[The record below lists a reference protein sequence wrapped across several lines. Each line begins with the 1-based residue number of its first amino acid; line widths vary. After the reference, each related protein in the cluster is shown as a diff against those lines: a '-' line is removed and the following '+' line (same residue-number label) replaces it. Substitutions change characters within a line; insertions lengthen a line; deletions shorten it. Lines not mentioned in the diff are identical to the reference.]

1 MQDIAAAVAAA
12 AAAAAAVAVA
22 AEGLEDFG
30 TRTAPEAGST
40 DNVNMIIAHVLPV
53 GCFDIGRLDYMNLAG
68 VGCTVAAKVELDI
81 DPAAAGLGDLPVRS
95 VDMAGVEEPIDG
107 YFVREVA
114 ESMVVAQRVAAATG
128 AAEEGSRF
136 GRSCWAEADSL
147 EVLEE
152 DKQRRAAG
160 VEVGKEQ
167 EEEEERIGL
176 EDTPGRLE
184 VDAGR
189 VRWEARRDS
198 VGEAAARPAPGTD
211 NLPGDSNLLVGSEPL
226 LI

>member
-1 MQDIAAAVAAA
+1 MQDIAAAV

-53 GCFDIGRLDYMNLAG
+53 GCLDIGRLDYMNLAG

-81 DPAAAGLGDLPVRS
+81 DPAAAGLGDLPVRT
-95 VDMAGVEEPIDG
+95 VDMAGVEEPIAG
-107 YFVREVA
+107 HFVREVA

-160 VEVGKEQ
+160 VEVGTEQ

-176 EDTPGRLE
+176 EDSPGSLE
-184 VDAGR
+184 VDAGW
-189 VRWEARRDS
+189 VWWEARRDS
-198 VGEAAARPAPGTD
+198 VGEAAAPGKD